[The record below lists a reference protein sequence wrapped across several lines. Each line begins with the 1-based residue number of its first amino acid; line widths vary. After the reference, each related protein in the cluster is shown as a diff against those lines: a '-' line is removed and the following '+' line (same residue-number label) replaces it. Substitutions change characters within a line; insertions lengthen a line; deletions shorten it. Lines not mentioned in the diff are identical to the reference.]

1 LIVQEEDLN
10 IPEEFNDAIRK
21 FYPRAFG
28 PLEFLCDNFNGELEN
43 QNILKK
49 LTRENNDIEKISI
62 HGMTV
67 AVTGKKLRRGVQ
79 LLNHAS

>member
-1 LIVQEEDLN
+1 
-10 IPEEFNDAIRK
+10 
-21 FYPRAFG
+21 
-28 PLEFLCDNFNGELEN
+28 LEFKCDDFNGELEN

-67 AVTGKKLRRGVQ
+67 EVSGKKLRKGV
-79 LLNHAS
+79 